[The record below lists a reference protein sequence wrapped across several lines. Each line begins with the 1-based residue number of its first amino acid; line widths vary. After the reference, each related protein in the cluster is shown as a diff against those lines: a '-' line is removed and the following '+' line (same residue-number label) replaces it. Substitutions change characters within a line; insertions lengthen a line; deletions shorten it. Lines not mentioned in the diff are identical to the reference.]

1 MTLDL
6 NGQTVTPDG
15 GTLTVGSGA
24 SLKILDSNVTEVG
37 IANGT
42 LISSADAAGTILL
55 EGKAKLFLTSGT
67 IRNTTGYAI
76 VSQQSGAEI
85 QLNGGTVTGGN
96 AAVFVSNGCSLTM
109 NGGTLE
115 GGNSGYGYGIYMT
128 GGKATVSSGTVSSTS
143 ATAVYVSATGELELR
158 ENAIIS
164 GSVFGISA
172 VDSAAVTML
181 GGTVEGTGS
190 AGVGISLQNTSTL
203 NMQGGAVTG
212 RSCGISVGSTASATI
227 SGGTVTLTTD
237 NPDPTY
243 DEYAVFG
250 LFTFTGGTLR
260 AKSATALCNDETV
273 LKNSTTSDVN
283 VSGYYLL
290 TPASGF

>member
-1 MTLDL
+1 MSAGKLEL
-6 NGQTVTPDG
+6 
-15 GTLTVGSGA
+15 GA
-24 SLKILDSNVTEVG
+24 G
-37 IANGT
+37 
-42 LISSADAAGTILL
+42 
-55 EGKAKLFLTSGT
+55 
-67 IRNTTGYAI
+67 
-76 VSQQSGAEI
+76 
-85 QLNGGTVTGGN
+85 
-96 AAVFVSNGCSLTM
+96 
-109 NGGTLE
+109 
-115 GGNSGYGYGIYMT
+115 
-128 GGKATVSSGTVSSTS
+128 ATVSGSSSGIYASGT
-143 ATAVYVSATGELELR
+143 AD
-158 ENAIIS
+158 I
-164 GSVFGISA
+164 
-172 VDSAAVTML
+172 TML